1 MGQEILR
8 TRFSRR
14 DFEEFNQRLQNET
27 ELLKQWFRDKHFVGE
42 KYVGGFELETWLVD
56 EKYQPVPRNSE
67 FIKKLNS
74 PLVTPE
80 LAKFNVEL
88 NGEPRQLRGNA
99 LQLIHEELTH
109 TWEICNQMAND
120 MDMQMVMTGILP
132 TLRKDQLTL
141 KNMSTMKRYRALN
154 EQVFKL
160 RKSKPLKLDIIG
172 TEHLKLDHSDVMLE
186 SAATSFQVHLQVPPE
201 LAVRFYNAAQIIA
214 GPMVAITANSP
225 YLFGKELWEETR
237 IPLFEQAVEVGGFD
251 GAAYGPMRRVTFGS
265 DYIRES
271 MMECFTE
278 NAQHYPPLLPILFD
292 DSPETM
298 SHLRLHNGTIWRWNR
313 PLIGINNNQPHLRIE
328 HRVIPGG
335 PTIIDE
341 IANMAL
347 FFGLSQHLAT
357 REVPPEL
364 QLSFSDARD
373 NFYTA
378 AKFGLN
384 AHLVWLEGKKV
395 GAQMLLIN
403 ELLPMAKYG
412 LEKLG
417 IDESDIL
424 RYLGIIE
431 GRINNAC
438 NGAAW
443 QKAYVA
449 KHGRDMNALTAA
461 YVERQQSGLPVHEWD
476 I

>member
-1 MGQEILR
+1 
-8 TRFSRR
+8 
-14 DFEEFNQRLQNET
+14 
-27 ELLKQWFRDKHFVGE
+27 
-42 KYVGGFELETWLVD
+42 
-56 EKYQPVPRNSE
+56 
-67 FIKKLNS
+67 
-74 PLVTPE
+74 
-80 LAKFNVEL
+80 
-88 NGEPRQLRGNA
+88 
-99 LQLIHEELTH
+99 
-109 TWEICNQMAND
+109 
-120 MDMQMVMTGILP
+120 
-132 TLRKDQLTL
+132 
-141 KNMSTMKRYRALN
+141 
-154 EQVFKL
+154 
-160 RKSKPLKLDIIG
+160 
-172 TEHLKLDHSDVMLE
+172 
-186 SAATSFQVHLQVPPE
+186 
-201 LAVRFYNAAQIIA
+201 
-214 GPMVAITANSP
+214 
-225 YLFGKELWEETR
+225 
-237 IPLFEQAVEVGGFD
+237 
-251 GAAYGPMRRVTFGS
+251 
-265 DYIRES
+265 
-271 MMECFTE
+271 MECFTE